1 MSKGQQNCE
10 KGIYALAARDVFK
23 LIHSKYKSK
32 DLIVSV
38 SFFEI
43 YSGKVSFQHSC
54 SRHFVS
60 LSNSKYM
67 HTSYTRSDPQQ
78 RERRFMFFLLLILA
92 KIKKN
97 HFSLYFF

>member
-43 YSGKVSFQHSC
+43 YSGKVSFQQSC
-54 SRHFVS
+54 SCDYVS
-60 LSNSKYM
+60 LSNSKYNHM
-67 HTSYTRSDPQQ
+67 MIIAWHTSYTQ
-78 RERRFMFFLLLILA
+78 
-92 KIKKN
+92 KIGI
-97 HFSLYFF
+97 SSI

>member
-43 YSGKVSFQHSC
+43 YSGKVSF
-54 SRHFVS
+54 RHVNRAMCHCQIQS
-60 LSNSKYM
+60 
-67 HTSYTRSDPQQ
+67 
-78 RERRFMFFLLLILA
+78 IC
-92 KIKKN
+92 I
-97 HFSLYFF
+97 

>member
-43 YSGKVSFQHSC
+43 YSGKVSFARTESILC
-54 SRHFVS
+54 SFC
-60 LSNSKYM
+60 LSN
-67 HTSYTRSDPQQ
+67 R
-78 RERRFMFFLLLILA
+78 LA
-92 KIKKN
+92 NIC
-97 HFSLYFF
+97 

>member
-54 SRHFVS
+54 SQGYVS
-60 LSNSKYM
+60 LSKYM
-67 HTSYTRSDPQQ
+67 RMMLMHGIPHTQEVILSRKNGNLG
-78 RERRFMFFLLLILA
+78 FFCC
-92 KIKKN
+92 
-97 HFSLYFF
+97 

>member
-43 YSGKVSFQHSC
+43 YSGKVSFSHVHRALCHCQIQSIA
-54 SRHFVS
+54 
-60 LSNSKYM
+60 Y
-67 HTSYTRSDPQQ
+67 
-78 RERRFMFFLLLILA
+78 A
-92 KIKKN
+92 
-97 HFSLYFF
+97 